1 MRVHPCQDKVLFPE
15 LSLKLLCIQIHQARL
30 PRIPAKCRRPEHNL
44 PAFSQA
50 ACLSDA
56 PGSCLP
62 SASSSCLSA
71 ASSTSFLVDIRV
83 QLPERLN
90 TPVSPFPREIQIR
103 PADAN
108 RLHLPMRPVHRG
120 RKWFHRRFRADG
132 DQAQVPVHISM
143 IPLRNIV
150 LRIIPELLIAAAGMP
165 QLDNHRIPLLP
176 AGSNRQEIV
185 ADNDHGSSGI
195 QLHEPRRVFHDLRL
209 RCPAKIQIHLY
220 DMVSRLNTALFQSP
234 VQQLH
239 RLRPAVMVGIRE
251 DNQIPLYPAAAV
263 KVIHRRQIYILR
275 KHLG

>member
-1 MRVHPCQDKVLFPE
+1 
-15 LSLKLLCIQIHQARL
+15 
-30 PRIPAKCRRPEHNL
+30 
-44 PAFSQA
+44 
-50 ACLSDA
+50 
-56 PGSCLP
+56 
-62 SASSSCLSA
+62 
-71 ASSTSFLVDIRV
+71 
-83 QLPERLN
+83 
-90 TPVSPFPREIQIR
+90 
-103 PADAN
+103 
-108 RLHLPMRPVHRG
+108 MRPVHRG

-132 DQAQVPVHISM
+132 DQAQVPVHIST

-176 AGSNRQEIV
+176 
-185 ADNDHGSSGI
+185 GI

-251 DNQIPLYPAAAV
+251 DNQIPLHPAAAV

-275 KHLG
+275 KHLGLLLQLKFCSHKCLPSSPSLQGHAASSASSSSAGSIPALPLFLLLSGAL

>member
-1 MRVHPCQDKVLFPE
+1 
-15 LSLKLLCIQIHQARL
+15 
-30 PRIPAKCRRPEHNL
+30 
-44 PAFSQA
+44 
-50 ACLSDA
+50 
-56 PGSCLP
+56 
-62 SASSSCLSA
+62 
-71 ASSTSFLVDIRV
+71 
-83 QLPERLN
+83 
-90 TPVSPFPREIQIR
+90 
-103 PADAN
+103 
-108 RLHLPMRPVHRG
+108 MRPVHRG

-195 QLHEPRRVFHDLRL
+195 QLHESRRIFHDLRL
-209 RCPAKIQIHLY
+209 RRPAKIQVHLY

-251 DNQIPLYPAAAV
+251 DNQIPLHPAAAV

-275 KHLG
+275 KHLGLLLQLKFCSHKCLPSSPSLQGHAASSASSSSAGSIPALPLFLLLSGAL

>member
-1 MRVHPCQDKVLFPE
+1 MQILLILNLRCQQVLIDQRRIIRDQHIHNRIKLLRRDRAVILHRLPCLLHMRVHPCQDKVLFPE
-15 LSLKLLCIQIHQARL
+15 LSLKFLCIQIHQARL

-90 TPVSPFPREIQIR
+90 APVSPFSREIQVC

-108 RLHLPMRPVHRG
+108 RLHLPVRPVHRR

-165 QLDNHRIPLLP
+165 QLDNHRVPLLP

-185 ADNDHGSSGI
+185 ADNDH
-195 QLHEPRRVFHDLRL
+195 
-209 RCPAKIQIHLY
+209 
-220 DMVSRLNTALFQSP
+220 
-234 VQQLH
+234 
-239 RLRPAVMVGIRE
+239 
-251 DNQIPLYPAAAV
+251 
-263 KVIHRRQIYILR
+263 
-275 KHLG
+275 